1 MEFDLN
7 YATFVLF
14 LVTTK
19 KLHSD
24 LESSHFSNFSATCHK
39 FQIGERD
46 DHRKSRNGHGK
57 VMEKYFVKSVGTLF
71 GKREWD
77 KRC

>member
-1 MEFDLN
+1 MEFDPN

-14 LVTTK
+14 FITTK
-19 KLHSD
+19 KLNSD
-24 LESSHFSNFSATCHK
+24 LESPHFSNFSATCHK

-57 VMEKYFVKSVGTLF
+57 VFCQVCGNSFWEKGM
-71 GKREWD
+71 G
-77 KRC
+77 